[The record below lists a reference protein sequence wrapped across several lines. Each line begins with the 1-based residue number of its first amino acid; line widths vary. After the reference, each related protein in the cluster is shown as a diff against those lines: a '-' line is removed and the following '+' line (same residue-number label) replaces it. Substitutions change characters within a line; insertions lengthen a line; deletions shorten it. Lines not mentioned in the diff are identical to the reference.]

1 MEHTADPEAGPD
13 SGSAEPALSNGTFAA
28 STFSFGQAPGPLG
41 AFGAGFG
48 LSSTS
53 FQNGSGQ
60 TGHFGSLGGAPPSV
74 PTPSTISV
82 RGGGGGGGKRSKGEV
97 DVDDILGQIT
107 SKMNS
112 LTTAGGEMSHD
123 DLLTIFMEVLDVD
136 TTQADFYLES
146 ADFNIEVAVGLCM
159 ESMQNYTFAKHSE
172 MIARQQQQLY
182 AKSRGVKPQQLYL
195 PRDVE
200 IAGLPPNWIAKVS
213 RHTGEVYFINTET
226 RATQKEVPPG
236 YADLPAE
243 AEEPSDDVHMD
254 GQPAPQDGAAAG
266 DAYGGACMDAD
277 ADADTDANADADTSL

>member
-1 MEHTADPEAGPD
+1 MDSEEGAN
-13 SGSAEPALSNGTFAA
+13 SGSANPTPSNGTFAA
-28 STFSFGQAPGPLG
+28 STFSFGQTPGPLG

-48 LSSTS
+48 PSSTS
-53 FQNGSGQ
+53 FQPS
-60 TGHFGSLGGAPPSV
+60 FGSVGGAPPE
-74 PTPSTISV
+74 PTSSTMSV
-82 RGGGGGGGKRSKGEV
+82 RGNGGGKRSKGEV

-136 TTQADFYLES
+136 TTQANFFLES
-146 ADFNIEVAVGLCM
+146 SDFNIEVAVGLCM

-172 MIARQQQQLY
+172 MMARQQHQQY

-195 PRDVE
+195 PCDVE

-213 RHTGEVYFINTET
+213 RHSGEVYFINTET

-236 YADLPAE
+236 FADLPAE
-243 AEEPSDDVHMD
+243 PEDPSADVHMD
-254 GQPAPQDGAAAG
+254 GQPVPQDGAAEG
-266 DAYGGACMDAD
+266 DANGDAGMDAD
-277 ADADTDANADADTSL
+277 ADGGTDANANADTSL